1 MVNPGGRVV
10 GRSLSEWTT
19 RSTLRRT
26 SRKQSLTEAPLYLQ
40 LCDREKRHLLGRV
53 LRTRTDYCL
62 QLTADRP
69 HSLVSLQSVLQ
80 LFGEQAL
87 LSNLEKKAAQ
97 GVPQTCDTECEGA
110 CSRECGLTLDRAVS
124 RILSPVVD
132 MATETERSSRG
143 LISDLQPQV
152 GPDGRRSRA
161 QYQTFGELI
170 WLLAFPPSEVHEV
183 LAPCGVL
190 L

>member
-1 MVNPGGRVV
+1 MESVREQLPTYLSTAPMVNPGGRVV

-26 SRKQSLTEAPLYLQ
+26 SRKQSLTEALYLQ
-40 LCDREKRHLLGRV
+40 LCDREKRHVLGRV

-87 LSNLEKKAAQ
+87 LSNLEKQ
-97 GVPQTCDTECEGA
+97 SSTGSSSNMRHRVQRCLLSRMWTHFGQSRVEDFVPRC
-110 CSRECGLTLDRAVS
+110 
-124 RILSPVVD
+124 
-132 MATETERSSRG
+132 
-143 LISDLQPQV
+143 
-152 GPDGRRSRA
+152 
-161 QYQTFGELI
+161 
-170 WLLAFPPSEVHEV
+170 
-183 LAPCGVL
+183 
-190 L
+190 